1 MQGRGRKHI
10 SSQGDYGKVS
20 YSKGE
25 EPMNDLVFLKPS
37 SIKSVPFTTSAVIAE
52 YAKIKSESVDRL
64 IRNHIKP
71 LEMFGLLAFEIRA
84 VKKSRGIKYEKAY
97 HLNEE
102 QATLLIT
109 FLQNTET
116 VINFKVELVKQFYAM
131 RSELQH
137 RQIGREQLRP
147 IRRELTDVIS
157 DNPNHTR
164 WDYKLYTDLAYKFV
178 TDRNAA
184 QIRKDRGASKTAAA
198 IDYMTADEIGRI
210 AKLQNQISVLCEMGL
225 DYYQIKAMLLNRQMI
240 GKIA

>member
-1 MQGRGRKHI
+1 MEKER
-10 SSQGDYGKVS
+10 
-20 YSKGE
+20 E
-25 EPMNDLVFLKPS
+25 EPMNDLVFLKPNN
-37 SIKSVPFTTSAVIAE
+37 IKAIPLTTSDIIAMSAEIKHHAVQQIIL
-52 YAKIKSESVDRL
+52 KHESRL
-64 IRNHIKP
+64 KQ
-71 LEMFGLLAFEIRA
+71 FGQVAFEMRA
-84 VKKSRGIKYEKAY
+84 VKKARGIKYEKIF

-109 FLQNTET
+109 FLKNTEP
-116 VINFKVELVKQFYAM
+116 VIQFKTELVRQFYAM

-157 DNPNHTR
+157 DNPDHSR
-164 WDYKLYTDLAYKFV
+164 WDYKTYTDLAYKFV